1 MNEHIAH
8 FLQQQTCA
16 TICCIDEDGN
26 PYCFTCYYAFNSE
39 DGLLYFKS
47 SKDAKHVTLLTQNKM
62 ISGTVLPDQLNKLSI
77 KGIQF
82 QGKLLHDANPMPK
95 DAATKYYKKHPIAN
109 TIKGDVYTVCI
120 DGIKMT
126 DKNIGFGKKIIWTR
140 NGIEET
146 T

>member
-1 MNEHIAH
+1 
-8 FLQQQTCA
+8 
-16 TICCIDEDGN
+16 
-26 PYCFTCYYAFNSE
+26 
-39 DGLLYFKS
+39 
-47 SKDAKHVTLLTQNKM
+47 M
-62 ISGTVLPDQLNKLSI
+62 ISGIILPDQLNKLAI

-82 QGKLLHDANPMPK
+82 QGKLLDDANPMSK
-95 DAATKYYKKHPIAN
+95 DATTKYYKKYPIAI
-109 TIKGDVYTVCI
+109 TTKGDVYTVCI

>member
-1 MNEHIAH
+1 
-8 FLQQQTCA
+8 
-16 TICCIDEDGN
+16 
-26 PYCFTCYYAFNSE
+26 
-39 DGLLYFKS
+39 
-47 SKDAKHVTLLTQNKM
+47 M
-62 ISGTVLPDQLNKLSI
+62 ISGTILPDQLNKLAI

-82 QGKLLHDANPMPK
+82 QGKLLDDANPMSK
-95 DAATKYYKKHPIAN
+95 NATTKYYKKYPIAI